1 MNLHL
6 RGALQLATSDNIYL
20 PLACHFQAPWRVC
33 KSLWKK
39 DRAKAGLEGSFSSL
53 PWCWEEQKQM
63 GPKVITHFPV
73 EPCGVSE
80 LP

>member
-1 MNLHL
+1 M
-6 RGALQLATSDNIYL
+6 
-20 PLACHFQAPWRVC
+20 
-33 KSLWKK
+33 WKK